1 MSNNAESENFGANT
15 QEALRKFR
23 LKLLTIIDEKCPV
36 DTQITFGN
44 GDAITI
50 TFLECAHE
58 RVRKATAGGRGSR
71 VRRRKRREMQQ
82 LQYQQMQLHQLGI
95 HNIPRR
101 WPRQENIAARKEN
114 NNNEGHLLNLLM
126 DQIKNMHSRK
136 GSQ

>member
-50 TFLECAHE
+50 TFLERAHE

-82 LQYQQMQLHQLGI
+82 LQNRQMQEQQLQPAHAINRQQQMLD
-95 HNIPRR
+95 
-101 WPRQENIAARKEN
+101 ET
-114 NNNEGHLLNLLM
+114 NEFSITISEQSFSFLNSLTL
-126 DQIKNMHSRK
+126 S
-136 GSQ
+136 